1 MCEEVIEGVP
11 SQKVKHKLIN
21 FHNAPLWGGEVLT
34 NPLGVHSYPVL
45 CSRRLG
51 AIWRA
56 EHWHHISHFPKL
68 TLRVLGLML
77 NFHAHWELGPS
88 DCHFLF
94 SHYQIG
100 TPHYSPSLRS
110 AFWAQQNMPI
120 LGVWHNNLLAHRIDS
135 WGLIIHKC
143 KNQCA
148 HHPDRAPRVL
158 SDQAGTSQERLGGP
172 LQILGTNSFPCSI
185 VNFPWL
191 HWQQQHFLHTGTVQ
205 FLTSLHRV

>member
-1 MCEEVIEGVP
+1 MHPSEVGKFWQIHWVFT
-11 SQKVKHKLIN
+11 VI
-21 FHNAPLWGGEVLT
+21 
-34 NPLGVHSYPVL
+34 L
-45 CSRRLG
+45 CSAHG
-51 AIWRA
+51 GW
-56 EHWHHISHFPKL
+56 EPYGEQSTGTTFPTSQSSHSGCWGWCWTFMP
-68 TLRVLGLML
+68 TESS
-77 NFHAHWELGPS
+77 AHQT
-88 DCHFLF
+88 CHFLF

-158 SDQAGTSQERLGGP
+158 SDQAGPSQERLGGP
-172 LQILGTNSFPCSI
+172 LQILGTNSLPCSI